1 MKIADYGKAITSYIE
16 SPTTAQKLKSKE
28 SANLLAEVD
37 FSGMT
42 APQLRILYERYTGV
56 GAPKDPREL
65 IIELKRLM
73 KNLDQDGVPLATGG
87 RVHLAE
93 GSEDIVEPPKSM
105 QVDTTTKG
113 PNLFTINNFKDKAE
127 IYVGALYN
135 GALPAAEI
143 KSALNKFTRKGID
156 DGTFTADDAI
166 KVVQDLKFQ
175 FQDRAQ
181 KQRLRGVVPEGIGTV
196 KREDLAGGTKLMDE
210 YLGAQKEYQKAV
222 DDGFQGTYE
231 EFLRYKYSGSFAD
244 GGRAK
249 LAVGAIP
256 FIPTAITA
264 ARPLVS
270 PLVRKG
276 AEFIGGTALGKRL
289 SDTFFNETF
298 APDADEI
305 EKTREEIRESL
316 KPGETK
322 PIDTGP
328 IKTGETTPPKIDLTE
343 KFPIGETMKPIAEGF
358 PAETEQ
364 LPIIF
369 QNKNVKEVKKTF
381 DEVDKEY
388 VDRDTGYAKRID
400 NLYSED
406 FAKKVKQLVDNNYGG
421 NVARLAN
428 DLNIERVRINTLF
441 SKHGLK
447 AESEG
452 RTTVQN
458 IFVDKDKDKLS
469 IPELTNNIKGNETY
483 LINRAKERFVNY
495 SKEKNTFKNF
505 KDIAEI
511 VGVDLP
517 DKTAQDFFQTKLR
530 NANKKVGIETK
541 SGLGREVLYNL
552 GDAVNALTKTNLA
565 KPVEG
570 TGRVHDKLRSKFETD
585 KDRAGY
591 NTRTEVLR
599 IIRDAQNNVFN
610 EGAILKAG
618 EQYGHA
624 EAIAN
629 QQKYKKLFKNSNAA
643 DISTLVFQDPILNQ
657 DVLQAYGSVK
667 TGIEQKRQTFLKKL
681 ESLVG
686 KKATAENIQIANEA
700 LNGLNKLN
708 DLARIQIKRFQKTNR
723 FVRDQENRIPDF
735 ELVLPKEGG
744 TFKSGFLKIDMSNI
758 DPSVS
763 VGRILE
769 INPDA
774 KTFNDL
780 NKQEKEIYKENLK
793 SQMVDYLSF
802 FYKESGADKD
812 DIEDF
817 ADTILEAKIGTRV
830 KKAEGGSVYGKY
842 AEQIARLP

>member
-16 SPTTAQKLKSKE
+16 SPTTAQKLQAKE
-28 SANLLAEVD
+28 KAQTL
-37 FSGMT
+37 
-42 APQLRILYERYTGV
+42 
-56 GAPKDPREL
+56 
-65 IIELKRLM
+65 
-73 KNLDQDGVPLATGG
+73 G
-87 RVHLAE
+87 RTFLAE
-93 GSEDIVEPPKSM
+93 GSEDIVEPSKSM

-113 PNLFTINNFKDKAE
+113 LDLFTIDNFKDKAE
-127 IYVGALYN
+127 IYIGALYN
-135 GALPAAEI
+135 GALPTADI
-143 KSALNKFTRKGID
+143 KSALNKFTQKGID
-156 DGTFTADDAI
+156 DGTFSADDAI
-166 KVVQDLKFQ
+166 KIVQDLKFQ

-181 KQRLRGVVPEGIGTV
+181 KQRLRDNIIEGTGTV
-196 KREDLAGGTKLMDE
+196 DRKDFSNGSSLMDE

-256 FIPTAITA
+256 FVPTAIAA

-289 SDTFFNETF
+289 SDTFFSKEGDDDKKNIQ
-298 APDADEI
+298 PSDNKGSNI
-305 EKTREEIRESL
+305 E
-316 KPGETK
+316 
-322 PIDTGP
+322 
-328 IKTGETTPPKIDLTE
+328 PPKDPLEDAINTIELATTAKDI
-343 KFPIGETMKPIAEGF
+343 KD
-358 PAETEQ
+358 
-364 LPIIF
+364 IF
-369 QNKNVKEVKKTF
+369 NK
-381 DEVDKEY
+381 VDKEY
-388 VDRDTGYAKRID
+388 IDRDTGYAKRIN
-400 NLYSED
+400 NLYNED
-406 FAKKVKQLVDNNYGG
+406 FAKQVKNLVDNNYGG

-428 DLNIERVRINTLF
+428 DLGIERVRINTLF

-458 IFVDKDKDKLS
+458 IFVDKDKSKLS
-469 IPELTNNIKGNETY
+469 IPALTDNIKGNEKY
-483 LINRAKERFVNY
+483 LIDRAKERFINY
-495 SKEKNTFKNF
+495 SKDKNKFVNY

-511 VGVDLP
+511 IGVDLP

-552 GDAVNALTKTNLA
+552 GDAINALTKTNLA
-565 KPVEG
+565 KPVSG

-585 KDRAGY
+585 NDRSGY

-599 IIRDAQNNVFN
+599 IVRDAQNNIFN

-629 QQKYKKLFKNSNAA
+629 QQKYKKLFKNSNAS

-667 TGIEQKRQTFLKKL
+667 TGIEQKRQPFLKKL

-686 KKATAENIQIANEA
+686 KKATTENIQIANEA
-700 LNGLNKLN
+700 LNDLNELN

-735 ELVLPKEGG
+735 KLTLPKEGG

-769 INPDA
+769 INPNA

-780 NKQEKEIYKENLK
+780 NKQEKQIYKENLK
-793 SQMVDYLSF
+793 TQMVDYLSF

-817 ADTILEAKIGTRV
+817 ADTILEAKIGTKV

-842 AEQIARLP
+842 AGQIAKLS